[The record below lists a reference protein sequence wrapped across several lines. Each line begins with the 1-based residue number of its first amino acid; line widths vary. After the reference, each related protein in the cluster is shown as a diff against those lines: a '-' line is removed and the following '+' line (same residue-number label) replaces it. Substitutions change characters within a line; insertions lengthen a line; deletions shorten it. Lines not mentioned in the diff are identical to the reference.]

1 MNEVNPKLGGTHM
14 IRRSIL
20 SVLGGVVFAAA
31 LSLGVVANA
40 ACFGLCPDTIGN
52 YLWEYCN
59 ITFVYDRNT
68 GEIVGI
74 AAVECLYTDTTG
86 APPRDPNIAE

>member
-1 MNEVNPKLGGTHM
+1 M

-31 LSLGVVANA
+31 LSLGGVANA
-40 ACFGLCPDTIGN
+40 ACFGLCPDRVGN

-59 ITFVYDRNT
+59 ITFVFDRNT

-86 APPRDPNIAE
+86 SLPVDPIIAE

>member
-1 MNEVNPKLGGTHM
+1 M

-40 ACFGLCPDTIGN
+40 GCFGFCPDRIGN

-68 GEIVGI
+68 GDIVGI
-74 AAVECLYTDTTG
+74 AGVECLYTDTTG
-86 APPRDPNIAE
+86 AAPVDPTIAE